1 MSQVDRHNTKNTA
14 YIINHTHWDRE
25 WFTTSEYTSSW
36 LRPLIDNLLKL
47 LERNPCFR
55 YFFDGQTLFIA
66 DLLERNPEYRPVV
79 QQLLRKGALVAG
91 PYYCQPDWRL
101 ACGHKRRLIMKID
114 EFEAKMKTLE
124 ETIAKLE
131 TREKKSAQ
139 TIKQLETRITRAE
152 DIEAI
157 KKLQRAYGFYLEH
170 WEEDQLIGLF
180 SKRDD
185 VTIEINDSGEFRGP
199 DGVKQC
205 YVFGDHY
212 TAYSGQKTA
221 PPEYLHLMV
230 PISGI
235 VDVAPDGK
243 TAQGQMVRYLP
254 WCPAQRRETPGVNR
268 VWNMGDGLHQRRWRL
283 EDLETLVL
291 RYFQQPDRRGLGKNT
306 FHQ

>member
-1 MSQVDRHNTKNTA
+1 MKSEGFETK
-14 YIINHTHWDRE
+14 
-25 WFTTSEYTSSW
+25 
-36 LRPLIDNLLKL
+36 
-47 LERNPCFR
+47 
-55 YFFDGQTLFIA
+55 
-66 DLLERNPEYRPVV
+66 V
-79 QQLLRKGALVAG
+79 
-91 PYYCQPDWRL
+91 
-101 ACGHKRRLIMKID
+101 
-114 EFEAKMKTLE
+114 KTLE
-124 ETIAKLE
+124 ETIGKLE
-131 TREKKSAQ
+131 KKERKSAK

-185 VTIEINDSGEFRGP
+185 VTIEINDSGEFRGQE
-199 DGVKQC
+199 GVKAC

-243 TAQGQMVRYLP
+243 TAQG
-254 WCPAQRRETPGVNR
+254 
-268 VWNMGDGLHQRRWRL
+268 RW
-283 EDLETLVL
+283 
-291 RYFQQPDRRGLGKNT
+291 YGT
-306 FHQ
+306 FHGALPRGGILRALIGYGIWEMDYIKEDGIWKIWKLLFCDIFSSPIEDGWVKTPFINNPPAKIRPPRVRGKDIRPYPSGYMFPYHYKNPVTGK

>member
-1 MSQVDRHNTKNTA
+1 
-14 YIINHTHWDRE
+14 
-25 WFTTSEYTSSW
+25 
-36 LRPLIDNLLKL
+36 
-47 LERNPCFR
+47 
-55 YFFDGQTLFIA
+55 
-66 DLLERNPEYRPVV
+66 
-79 QQLLRKGALVAG
+79 
-91 PYYCQPDWRL
+91 
-101 ACGHKRRLIMKID
+101 MKAD
-114 EFEAKMKTLE
+114 EFDAKIKTLE

-139 TIKQLETRITRAE
+139 TIKKLETRITRAE

-180 SKRDD
+180 SKRED

-199 DGVKQC
+199 EGVKKC

-235 VDVAPDGK
+235 IDVAPDGK
-243 TAQGQMVRYLP
+243 TAQG
-254 WCPAQRRETPGVNR
+254 
-268 VWNMGDGLHQRRWRL
+268 RW
-283 EDLETLVL
+283 
-291 RYFQQPDRRGLGKNT
+291 YGT
-306 FHQ
+306 FHGSLHRGGKLRALIGYGIWEMDYIKEDGVWKIWKLLFCDIFSSPIEEGWVKTPFINNPPAKIRPPRVRGKDIRPYPSGYMFPYHYKNPVTGK